1 MITKFL
7 KFNFGNLKKNLLNPL
22 TKFNFSSITLITRE
36 GKIDRSENPNFN
48 VNINW
53 ALAKVWVNP
62 HTNSY
67 WNSVLANKNFIND
80 PQENCKVVPVGAQIV
95 QMDFDR
101 FLRKVGLTI
110 SRAENVF
117 IQDGVCKGKKVR
129 IITNERNDAA
139 DTANLLEEK
148 VEFIQPD
155 VHVLYLNNLNE
166 VGEKRFVFYDKKA
179 KILISNSKNLENIS
193 KVVEQLE

>member
-1 MITKFL
+1 MITKFM
-7 KFNFGNLKKNLLNPL
+7 KFNFLNLRKNIIFPFS
-22 TKFNFSSITLITRE
+22 KFNFSSITLITRE

-67 WNSVLANKNFIND
+67 WNSVLPNKNYVND
-80 PQENCKVVPVGAQIV
+80 AEENCRIIPVGPQIV
-95 QMDFDR
+95 QIDFDR

-117 IQDGVCKGKKVR
+117 IQDGLCKGKKVR
-129 IITNERNDAA
+129 IITNEKDDAA
-139 DTANLLEEK
+139 DTDNLLEEK
-148 VEFIQPD
+148 LEFIQPD
-155 VHVLYLNNLNE
+155 VHVLYLNNLVE
-166 VGEKRFVFYDKKA
+166 VGEKKFVFYDKKA
-179 KILISNSKNLENIS
+179 KILISNSKNLDNIA
-193 KVVEQLE
+193 KVVEKLE